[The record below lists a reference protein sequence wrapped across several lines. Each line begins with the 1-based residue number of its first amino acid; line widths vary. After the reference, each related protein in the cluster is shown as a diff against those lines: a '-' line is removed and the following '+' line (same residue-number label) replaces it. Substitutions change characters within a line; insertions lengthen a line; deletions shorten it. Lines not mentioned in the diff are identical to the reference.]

1 MNHILKYF
9 FRGLIILV
17 PAVASVYVV
26 YLLIVKLDGLMG
38 IPIPGVGLAATVV
51 ATTLIGLLASTYF
64 TRTVFDALERL
75 FGRLPFVKLLY
86 AAFRDLV
93 NAFVGEKKSFDKPV
107 MVELG
112 DGLAARA
119 VGFVTRE
126 SFEIGGLS
134 GHVAVY
140 FPQAYAFAGHVLVFP
155 RSRVTPLEATSA
167 EVMAFVVSGGV
178 SGMGKKSGS

>member
-1 MNHILKYF
+1 MNHLLKYF

-26 YLLIVKLDGLMG
+26 YLVIVKLDGLMG
-38 IPIPGVGLAATVV
+38 IPIPGVGLATTLV
-51 ATTLIGLLASTYF
+51 ATTLIGLLASTYV
-64 TRTVFDALERL
+64 TRRVFDALERL

-107 MVELG
+107 LVELG
-112 DGLAARA
+112 EGLAARA
-119 VGFVTRE
+119 VGFITRDALDLP
-126 SFEIGGLS
+126 GLT
-134 GHVAVY
+134 GYVAVY

-167 EVMAFVVSGGV
+167 EVMAFVVSGGI
-178 SGMGKKSGS
+178 SGMGRR